1 MARQSLKGLM
11 AVPWFRVLD
20 AVIGVTDI
28 AVRGRAGRRPADD
41 EERRL
46 AHGGS
51 GPGTLEARL
60 AGVVVAALKEAFE
73 RDSRRLDLER
83 EQAAAEHLR
92 AELALRLELRRQAGD
107 RELARLRLMAVVA
120 VASWIGTLFF
130 SVRLIGGSPGARVAL
145 GAGWALLLA
154 AVAAAFAGQSSA
166 GRALAPDDLDRDG
179 TVPSSVA
186 GALAPWLIVLGLAL
200 VGLSVLIV

>member
-1 MARQSLKGLM
+1 M

-28 AVRGRAGRRPADD
+28 ALRGRGRRETADN

-46 AHGGS
+46 ARGGS
-51 GPGTLEARL
+51 APGTLEARL

-83 EQAAAEHLR
+83 EQAEAENLR
-92 AELALRLELRRQAGD
+92 AERALRLELRRQAGD
-107 RELARLRLMAVVA
+107 RELARLRLLAVVA
-120 VASWIGTLFF
+120 VASWFGTLFI
-130 SVRLIGGSPGARVAL
+130 SVRLIGGSLGARVAL

-166 GRALAPDDLDRDG
+166 SRALATIDLDRDG
-179 TVPSSVA
+179 TGPSGVA

-200 VGLSVLIV
+200 IGLSVLLV